1 MTGIIWGSSRELW
14 RRGRL
19 EPAHDRPGGRPG
31 GLSHGST
38 MLVVRAWRGML
49 LASLALGLTALLAA
63 SAHQVTITPRPKPAP
78 KEEGQRAPNIRVES
92 RLVLIPVTVN
102 DPLNRPVSGLEK
114 ENFRVYDDKVE
125 QTITQ
130 LAMDDEPI

>member
-1 MTGIIWGSSRELW
+1 MLNV
-14 RRGRL
+14 RGL
-19 EPAHDRPGGRPG
+19 
-31 GLSHGST
+31 
-38 MLVVRAWRGML
+38 RGML
-49 LASLALGLTALLAA
+49 LASLALGLGALLAVRA
-63 SAHQVTITPRPKPAP
+63 QQVTITPRPKPEP
-78 KEEGQRAPNIRVES
+78 KEEGQRTPNIRVES

-130 LAMDDEPI
+130 FAMDDEPIAAGLVFDRSEERL